1 MRPGVAGTDRGA
13 TAAGL
18 GATGA
23 GLGAGFGGG
32 GAATTTGGAGGAAVA
47 VGLGDGEG
55 EGDADGDAVGVTE
68 GDGEAAT
75 VSLTGGFSESDC
87 ARAII
92 TSDPITDT
100 TMPEARIAC
109 VRGPRRRWMRPRT
122 DAGLWGM
129 GVPPLEVAPCLNH
142 STSSAGGSSL

>member
-13 TAAGL
+13 TAADL
-18 GATGA
+18 GTTGASLRA
-23 GLGAGFGGG
+23 GLGVGEEAGFGSGG
-32 GAATTTGGAGGAAVA
+32 GAATTAGGGGAAVA

-55 EGDADGDAVGVTE
+55 EAGDEVVGVTE
-68 GDGEAAT
+68 GDSEAAT
-75 VSLTGGFSESDC
+75 VSLTGGFSGSDC

-109 VRGPRRRWMRPRT
+109 VRGLRRRWMRPRT
-122 DAGLWGM
+122 DEGL
-129 GVPPLEVAPCLNH
+129 
-142 STSSAGGSSL
+142 

>member
-32 GAATTTGGAGGAAVA
+32 GAATTTGGGGGAAVA
-47 VGLGDGEG
+47 VGLGDGDGEG

-75 VSLTGGFSESDC
+75 VSLTGVLSGSDC

-92 TSDPITDT
+92 RSVPITDT
-100 TMPEARIAC
+100 TTPDARIAC
-109 VRGPRRRWMRPRT
+109 VRGLRRRMRART
-122 DAGLWGM
+122 DEGL
-129 GVPPLEVAPCLNH
+129 
-142 STSSAGGSSL
+142 